1 MEQKQTWKSPR
12 KIAEEE
18 RAYLHKRFETY
29 MLDVDAGKLPR
40 AIAIAALREEVEYNA
55 DLSTGDAEQA
65 IA

>member
-29 MLDVDAGKLPR
+29 MQDADAGKLPR
-40 AIAIAALREEVEYNA
+40 ALAIAALREEVDYRA
-55 DLSTGDAEQA
+55 DLSTGDDAEA